1 MDSEGDKA
9 SSVDGQSE
17 HALEVI
23 PGLAAIRFVDLPEE
37 LLSPEPIIFDN
48 LRKLL
53 PRADAVVFNSYAEVN
68 PAPLISDLRSNFRKL
83 LNVGCTSVKI
93 PTAVHVPSRLD
104 QTECLELLDY
114 QQKPEFCGED
124 VLLWENCSLVPQSQ
138 ILSHPSTRAFI
149 SHWGYSLVFESV
161 IGEVP
166 IICIPQWIDQFT
178 DSRMVEDVWG
188 IGVRVEVR
196 TISKNGMVK
205 CLKMIL
211 GDGGGG
217 KKMREKIKAIK
228 EAIME
233 PVGPNGGASKDFK
246 RAWRS

>member
-1 MDSEGDKA
+1 MFFRIDSHA
-9 SSVDGQSE
+9 SRGTRGE
-17 HALEVI
+17 Y
-23 PGLAAIRFVDLPEE
+23 
-37 LLSPEPIIFDN
+37 
-48 LRKLL
+48 
-53 PRADAVVFNSYAEVN
+53 NSFHMVTQG
-68 PAPLISDLRSNFRKL
+68 P
-83 LNVGCTSVKI
+83 VKD
-93 PTAVHVPSRLD
+93 TLTTR
-104 QTECLELLDY
+104 
-114 QQKPEFCGED
+114 FCGED